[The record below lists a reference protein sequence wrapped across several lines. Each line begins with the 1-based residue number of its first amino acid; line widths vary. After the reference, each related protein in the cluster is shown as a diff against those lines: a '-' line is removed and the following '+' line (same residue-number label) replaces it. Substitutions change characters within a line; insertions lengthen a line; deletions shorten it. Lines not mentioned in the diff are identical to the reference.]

1 MEQDKDV
8 VLNEQQESVEET
20 VEQTVETVEE
30 DQSKPKNFKERI
42 AFSVYDVA
50 SIIGTAILAIMLV
63 FTFGFRFVGVVGPS
77 MQPTLFENDWLAVTA
92 TLKNPEAGDIVIITQ
107 PNAFNEPI
115 VKRVIATEG
124 QTVDIR
130 DGHVYLDGELLVE
143 KYISPDVVTQREDLD
158 NYPVTVPEGQVFVL
172 GDNRPH
178 SSDSRSS
185 AIGLIDNDYIIG
197 KVSFRLMPFGKWDVN
212 IEYDY

>member
-1 MEQDKDV
+1 MDQDKDI
-8 VLNEQQESVEET
+8 VLNEQTSAEESVSEIF
-20 VEQTVETVEE
+20 E
-30 DQSKPKNFKERI
+30 DQSTPKNFKERV

-50 SIIGTAILAIMLV
+50 SIIGTAILAIMIV
-63 FTFGFRFVGVVGPS
+63 FSFGFRFVGVVGPS

-92 TLKNPEAGDIVIITQ
+92 TLKNPEYGDIVIITQ
-107 PNAFNEPI
+107 PNAYNEPI

-143 KYISPDVVTQREDLD
+143 KYISPSVITSREDLD
-158 NYPVTVPEGQVFVL
+158 NYPVTVPKGQVFVL

-197 KVSFRLMPFGKWDVN
+197 KVAFRLLPFGNWKVN

>member
-1 MEQDKDV
+1 MEQDRENI
-8 VLNEQQESVEET
+8 LNEQTEEET
-20 VEQTVETVEE
+20 VENFVADD
-30 DQSKPKNFKERI
+30 DQSTPKTFKERI

-50 SIIGTAILAIMLV
+50 SIVGTAILAIMLV

-77 MQPTLFENDWLAVTA
+77 MQPTLFENDWLAVTS

-124 QTVDIR
+124 QTVDIK
-130 DGHVYLDGELLVE
+130 DGRVYLDGELLVE
-143 KYISPDVVTQREDLD
+143 KYISPDVVTTREDLD

-197 KVSFRLMPFGKWDVN
+197 KVAFRLMPFGQWNVD